1 MNIIDYLGSEFQT
14 LDERPLGDVDS
25 LVLACLSY
33 YRLPRSARGAARAAS
48 STGCT
53 EPSGSRT

>member
-33 YRLPRSARGAARAAS
+33 YRLPRSARGAR
-48 STGCT
+48 GGKRCV
-53 EPSGSRT
+53 